1 MVIFLIEEIW
11 KPIVIEKKGKLFDF
25 TNKYEISNLGRVR
38 NCKRG
43 NILTPNKSRGYLEI
57 RLCKDGKMEAFY
69 VHRLVAT
76 AFIDNPNNLPEVNHK
91 DFDKTNNTIENLEWI
106 SREDNVKHACNDEY
120 KMKERKQK
128 LSEANKGKNKGKKY
142 TEEHKHKISE
152 AKRGSKNPNATKVLC
167 VETGMVFDCIKD
179 ASIWLGIKYTKN
191 GATNIGQCC
200 RGKQKTAYGYHWKYV
215 KEKTN

>member
-11 KPIVIEKKGKLFDF
+11 KSIVIEKNGKLFDF

-43 NILTPNKSRGYLEI
+43 NILTPNKSRGYLNV
-57 RLCKDGKMEAFY
+57 RLCKDGKMERFY

-76 AFIDNPNNLPEVNHK
+76 AFIDNPNNLLEVNHK

-106 SREDNVKHACNDEY
+106 SREDNVKHSCSDID
-120 KMKERKQK
+120 KEEKRIKK
-128 LSEANKGKNKGKKY
+128 ISESNKGKNKGKTLSK
-142 TEEHKHKISE
+142 EHKRKIGEAHK
-152 AKRGSKNPNATKVLC
+152 GKNCKKVLC
-167 VETGMVFDCIKD
+167 VETGQVFN
-179 ASIWLGIKYTKN
+179 SITEAYNWLSIEYN
-191 GATNIGQCC
+191 SNIGACC
-200 RGKQKTAYGYHWKYV
+200 RGKQTVAYGYHWKYV

>member
-11 KPIVIEKKGKLFDF
+11 KDIIIEKNGKLFDF
-25 TNKYEISNLGRVR
+25 TNKYEVSNLGRVR

-43 NILTPNKSRGYLEI
+43 NILTPNKCGGYLEI
-57 RLCKDGKMEAFY
+57 KLYKDGKMEHFY

-106 SREDNVKHACNDEY
+106 SREDNVKHSCNDED

-128 LSEANKGKNKGKKY
+128 LSKSNKGKNKGK
-142 TEEHKHKISE
+142 TLSEEHKRKISE
-152 AKRGSKNPNATKVLC
+152 VNATKVLC
-167 VETGMVFDCIKD
+167 IETGHIFDSLTE
-179 ASIWLGIKYTKN
+179 ASKWLGVKTIHSGQVSISNCLN
-191 GATNIGQCC
+191 GRA
-200 RGKQKTAYGYHWKYV
+200 KTAYGYHWEYV
-215 KEKTN
+215 KEETN